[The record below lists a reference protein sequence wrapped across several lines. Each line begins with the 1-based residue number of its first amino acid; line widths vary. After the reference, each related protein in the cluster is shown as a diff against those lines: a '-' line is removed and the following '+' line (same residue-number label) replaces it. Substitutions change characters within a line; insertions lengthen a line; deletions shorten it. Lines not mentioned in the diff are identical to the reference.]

1 MKQRLSSYLLL
12 LFFIPQL
19 GGCANSYPIAKVTLH
34 VVNQDGKPIS
44 DTKIEASFWMGRENL
59 SAYPDKE
66 GFVSFQSPVLGDAAF
81 SNEQTYHPIHKPNGK
96 DKYYTTMIRKD
107 FGNRSANVIDGKWQ
121 PWNPTIEFVL
131 KEKKNPIP
139 MYVAAPYKDRILP
152 KQNIWIGLDM
162 KRDDWVSPYGK
173 GEHADIEVIH
183 QVERSDEGKYI
194 GSNFK
199 IRFVDQEAGCYSF
212 HYNAE
217 NNSYRFGLKSPYS
230 ANPNAD
236 YTKELLFSEWQDP
249 QTRKWVEKQIPDDV
263 GYIFRTRTRLDASGS
278 LVGAHYGK
286 IYPPE
291 AYLFRPWQNGTS
303 LIRLPFYLN
312 PTENDL
318 NLECGI
324 DMNLHKKSHIPFA
337 DEVSP

>member
-1 MKQRLSSYLLL
+1 MNRLFR
-12 LFFIPQL
+12 LFFLPLLIAQ
-19 GGCANSYPIAKVTLH
+19 GCQAQHPTTTVTLH
-34 VVNQDGKPIS
+34 VINQEGVPVT
-44 DTKIEASFWMGRENL
+44 DTEITASFLYGREDIRKWSNK
-59 SAYPDKE
+59 D
-66 GFVSFQSPVLGDAAF
+66 GFVTFSSPVIGYAVF
-81 SNEQTYHPIHKPNGK
+81 SNIVYKTWHNPNGF
-96 DKYYTTMIRKD
+96 DKYYNTMIRRNYSFPSK
-107 FGNRSANVIDGKWQ
+107 NAKDGKWQ

-139 MYVAAPYKDRILP
+139 MYVATPYKDRILP
-152 KQNIWIGLDM
+152 KQNTWIGLDM
-162 KRDDWVSPYGK
+162 KKDDWVSPYGK

-263 GYIFRTRTRLDASGS
+263 GYIFRTRTRLDASGN

-291 AYLFRPWQNGTS
+291 AYLFRPWEDETS
-303 LIRLPFYLN
+303 FIRLPFYLN
-312 PTENDL
+312 PKENDL